1 MYVRVSEQCPVLL
14 LFEKMALLQ
23 YMKPV
28 DCLSDPKGP
37 LTSSLSA
44 QAITEANT
52 EVQKAMGQS
61 RATGKKQLHPK
72 ALCICDTL

>member
-1 MYVRVSEQCPVLL
+1 
-14 LFEKMALLQ
+14 MALLQ

-28 DCLSDPKGP
+28 DCLPDHKGP
-37 LTSSLSA
+37 LTSSIPA
-44 QAITEANT
+44 QAIAETNK

-61 RATGKKQLHPK
+61 RETGKKQLHPK